1 MPDFAFHANPDIG
14 LMHGFSFSKTSIIVI
29 AKTLTKICT
38 KDGFLFKED
47 SAVAFKHVIYLV
59 NFWHA
64 RFCFSL
70 KSKFNLLIDVKIVKR
85 RKHSY
90 WLRISEKLIIGH
102 CPMGFKRGKMR
113 RENAREKGE
122 ILTKICQHEPINP

>member
-14 LMHGFSFSKTSIIVI
+14 LMHGFSFSKTSIIVN

-64 RFCFSL
+64 RFCFST
-70 KSKFNLLIDVKIVKR
+70 KFNLLIDVKIVKR
-85 RKHSY
+85 RKHS
-90 WLRISEKLIIGH
+90 H
-102 CPMGFKRGKMR
+102 
-113 RENAREKGE
+113 
-122 ILTKICQHEPINP
+122 

>member
-1 MPDFAFHANPDIG
+1 
-14 LMHGFSFSKTSIIVI
+14 MHGFSFSKTSIIVI
-29 AKTLTKICT
+29 AKTLTKICS

-47 SAVAFKHVIYLV
+47 TAVAFKHLIYLV

-85 RKHSY
+85 RKHS
-90 WLRISEKLIIGH
+90 R
-102 CPMGFKRGKMR
+102 
-113 RENAREKGE
+113 
-122 ILTKICQHEPINP
+122 